1 MMMMMMATGWNLGE
15 FDVSINKIG
24 EVGEVEAEGELVVKP
39 ARLVK
44 VRSWNQ
50 AIDLFFFSNGF

>member
-1 MMMMMMATGWNLGE
+1 MMMMMIAIGWNLGE

-50 AIDLFFFSNGF
+50 AIDFFFNGF